1 MFALRAAVHKKKP
14 FGYPKAFQKE
24 PIGSIMGSHRS
35 TTNGNLIGTLAAPAA
50 PRSEPMVLRTA
61 DQARAEL
68 KAKGVSI
75 TQWAIAN
82 RFSPNLVFEVLG
94 GRKKCVRGQAHE
106 IAIKLG
112 LKAGEICTNPA
123 TALELNRFVA

>member
-1 MFALRAAVHKKKP
+1 M
-14 FGYPKAFQKE
+14 
-24 PIGSIMGSHRS
+24 
-35 TTNGNLIGTLAAPAA
+35 T
-50 PRSEPMVLRTA
+50 LRTA

-68 KAKGVSI
+68 RAKGISI

-94 GRKKCVRGQAHE
+94 GRKKCVRGQTHE

-112 LKAGEICTNPA
+112 LKAGEICADPA
-123 TALELNRFVA
+123 AALEPSRFVA

>member
-1 MFALRAAVHKKKP
+1 MA
-14 FGYPKAFQKE
+14 
-24 PIGSIMGSHRS
+24 
-35 TTNGNLIGTLAAPAA
+35 
-50 PRSEPMVLRTA
+50 LRTA

-112 LKAGEICTNPA
+112 LKSGEICTDPA
-123 TALELNRFVA
+123 TALELTCCVA

>member
-1 MFALRAAVHKKKP
+1 M
-14 FGYPKAFQKE
+14 E
-24 PIGSIMGSHRS
+24 
-35 TTNGNLIGTLAAPAA
+35 
-50 PRSEPMVLRTA
+50 LRTA

-68 KAKGVSI
+68 KAKGISI

-112 LKAGEICTNPA
+112 IKAGEICTNPA
-123 TALELNRFVA
+123 TALEPTRFVA